1 MRLIGVTALFLS
13 MLATACAAQEISGT
27 IIIKRRLTRHSVTPS
42 VSIYQRGTS
51 VKLGG
56 AADEDPIAFEQ
67 SRVVVYLEGNV
78 AGNPDTAVPSRGV
91 EIQQSNRQFLPDL
104 AVVPVGTDVSFPNM
118 DPIFHDVYSLSKI
131 KSFDLGAYD
140 KGQTRRVTFTKP
152 GIVEVYCHL
161 HPNMAATI
169 VVLAN
174 RYYARPD
181 RDGRY
186 RIPNV
191 PAGNYTLVAWHK
203 SAGFFRKSIDVEPTQ
218 TATADFLIPL
228 DIDAKEEPAESRD
241 SGHTA
246 GSQ

>member
-1 MRLIGVTALFLS
+1 MRFIGTTAVFLS
-13 MLATACAAQEISGT
+13 MLATVCTAQEISGT
-27 IIIKRRLTRHSVTPS
+27 IIIKRRLTHRSVTPS
-42 VSIYQRGTS
+42 ISVYQRGTS
-51 VKLGG
+51 VKLGRT
-56 AADEDPIAFEQ
+56 ADEDPIGFEQ

-78 AGNPDTAVPSRGV
+78 AGNSDTAVPSRPV

-104 AVVPVGTDVSFPNM
+104 VVVPVGTEVSFPNM
-118 DPIFHDVYSLSKI
+118 DPIFHDVYSLSKA

-140 KGQTRRVTFTKP
+140 KGQTRRITFTKP

-174 RYYARPD
+174 RYYVQPD
-181 RDGRY
+181 HDGKY

-191 PAGNYTLVAWHK
+191 PAGHYTLVAWHK
-203 SAGFFRKSIDVEPTQ
+203 SAGFFRKSVDVGPTQ

-228 DIDAKEEPAESRD
+228 DINAKEEAAEAPD

>member
-1 MRLIGVTALFLS
+1 MRPIGTSVLLLS
-13 MLATACAAQEISGT
+13 MLATMCSAQDISGT
-27 IIIKRRLTRHSVTPS
+27 IIIKKKLTHRSVTPS
-42 VSIYQRGTS
+42 VSVYQRGTS

-67 SRVVVYLEGNV
+67 SRVVVYLEGNP
-78 AGNPDTAVPSRGV
+78 AGNTQSATSSGPA
-91 EIQQSNRQFLPDL
+91 EIRQVDREFVPDL
-104 AVVPVGTDVSFPNM
+104 AVISVGSTISFPNM
-118 DPIFHDVYSLSKI
+118 DPIFHDVYSLSKA

-169 VVLAN
+169 MVLAN

-181 RDGRY
+181 RDGHY

-191 PAGNYTLVAWHK
+191 PPGHYTLVAWHK
-203 SAGFFRKSIDVEPTQ
+203 TAGFFRRQVDVGSGQPT
-218 TATADFLIPL
+218 TVDFLVPV
-228 DIDAKEEPAESRD
+228 DVDGTMETAK
-241 SGHTA
+241 GHEVEHGA
-246 GSQ
+246 GFQ